1 MCVHPLIKLAKSQ
14 REEREREGKRGRR
27 KGERGRVELSLPR
40 LANRKLYIATAAY
53 AFDRSENNYYDARKL
68 SKTHAVVAQR
78 GCIAARGERR

>member
-1 MCVHPLIKLAKSQ
+1 MRSPSNQ
-14 REEREREGKRGRR
+14 TREIPERRAR
-27 KGERGRVELSLPR
+27 ERGRKRTEKGRERQVELSLPR
-40 LANRKLYIATAAY
+40 LANRKLYIATTIY